1 MFKIWRDKWEIFD
14 HKFCQGFLI
23 YTYKYN
29 SYNKIEEYYS
39 KYIQNEMDTYLDN
52 IEKLNKNDSQK
63 IKILGYENGLDTNCE
78 NSEIIMDLKK
88 IKKMELII
96 SLTKEID
103 GNELVEI
110 PQVNDKETSKI
121 ERILKS
127 LNQNYNNNNN
137 INNENNNTILNL
149 KDGKNESENNKIT
162 EEAKIINNNENSV
175 VSIKN
180 NEEYYDDIDGE
191 PL

>member
-1 MFKIWRDKWEIFD
+1 MFKIWRDRWEIFD
-14 HKFCQGFLI
+14 HKFSQRIFI

-29 SYNKIEEYYS
+29 SYNNIEEYYS
-39 KYIQNEMDTYLDN
+39 KYIQNEIDTYLDN
-52 IEKLNKNDSQK
+52 IEKLNKIDSQK
-63 IKILGYENGLDTNCE
+63 IKILGFENGLDTNYD

-103 GNELVEI
+103 GNEYGEI
-110 PQVNDKETSKI
+110 LQINDKETSKI
-121 ERILKS
+121 QKILKS
-127 LNQNYNNNNN
+127 LNQNYNSNNNN
-137 INNENNNTILNL
+137 NNENNKILNL
-149 KDGKNESENNKIT
+149 KDGKNESENNKVN
-162 EEAKIINNNENSV
+162 EETKSINNNENPIL
-175 VSIKN
+175 SIKNN